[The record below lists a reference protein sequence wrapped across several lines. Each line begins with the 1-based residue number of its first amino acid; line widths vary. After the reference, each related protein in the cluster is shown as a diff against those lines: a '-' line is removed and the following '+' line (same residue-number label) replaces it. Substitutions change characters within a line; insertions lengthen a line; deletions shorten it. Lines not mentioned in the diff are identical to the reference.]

1 VPPPNP
7 GGGSGVVALGLSAQS
22 CSRSPALVA
31 SGASPT
37 AADCARWR
45 P

>member
-7 GGGSGVVALGLSAQS
+7 GGCSGVVALGLSAQS